1 MLWQWTYTSR
11 NPKGKK
17 LQRKASTRKKIPQ
30 KDEPRIVNR
39 KEAVQVLQLNKLS
52 KNRDS
57 VKTNAK
63 IIIVNLLTYS
73 YVEKV
78 VEVQ

>member
-1 MLWQWTYTSR
+1 M
-11 NPKGKK
+11 
-17 LQRKASTRKKIPQ
+17 
-30 KDEPRIVNR
+30 NR
-39 KEAVQVLQLNKLS
+39 KEAVQALQLNKLS

-78 VEVQ
+78 DARVEVQ